1 MKNIPNYTLFYNA
14 EDGKMHAGSCREENE
29 ALVDIDIREPV
40 EIAGYRGEGRTLILT
55 GLEFETSA
63 DIALVVPADTTLVLE
78 SGVSILKV
86 DPASPVA
93 NVAILYVKGNLTI
106 TGGEG
111 RLICDATSTRAETCS
126 WSRGICVR
134 YADLTMTGGQL
145 EVYCGD
151 CSVRAGALYAGGRLF
166 SGENGENE
174 NGAITITGGR
184 VTAAAAP
191 HTIRA
196 TNTKLTLG
204 PHSVVENSNEF
215 SGSAEA
221 FHGDYLAQAD
231 PAKPLAIHFEP

>member
-1 MKNIPNYTLFYNA
+1 MSKIANYTLFYNA

-29 ALVDIDIREPV
+29 ALVDVDIREPV
-40 EIAGYRGEGRTLILT
+40 EIAGYRGEGRKLILT
-55 GLEFETSA
+55 GLEFVTSA

-78 SGVSILKV
+78 SGVSTLKV
-86 DPASPVA
+86 DPASPIA

-134 YADLTMTGGQL
+134 YADLTVTGGHL

-151 CSVRAGALYAGGRLF
+151 CNVRAGALYAGGRLF
-166 SGENGENE
+166 SSENGESE
-174 NGAITITGGR
+174 NGAITITGGS
-184 VTAAAAP
+184 VSATAVP

-196 TNTKLTLG
+196 TNTKLTIG
-204 PHSVVENSNEF
+204 PHSIVENSNEF

-231 PAKPLAIHFEP
+231 LTKPVVVRFDS